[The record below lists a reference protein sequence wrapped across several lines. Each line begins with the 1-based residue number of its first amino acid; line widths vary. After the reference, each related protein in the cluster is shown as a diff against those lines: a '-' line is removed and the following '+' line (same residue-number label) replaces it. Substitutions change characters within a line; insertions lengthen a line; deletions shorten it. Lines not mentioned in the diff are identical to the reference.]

1 MVTKLYPYVSYIGCD
16 DIGLDLFENQYR
28 VPEGMSY
35 NSYVVEGDKIAV
47 LDTCDGRTGQEWLS
61 NLKAAL
67 GKRTPDYLVV
77 HHLEPDHSAMIA
89 RMMSDFPQMKVV
101 ASAVALKML
110 PQFFEDVDFS
120 GRTLAVAD
128 GDSLDL
134 GGRSLQFIMAPMI
147 HWPEVMMSYEP
158 AGGILFSADAFGKF
172 GALSRTGGLKGV
184 SLQVWRSEARR
195 YYFNICGKY
204 GPQVRK
210 LLGKVA
216 GLDIK
221 MICPL
226 HGPVLDS
233 SLAGAVSLYD
243 VWSSYAPESKGVLI
257 AHASIHG
264 ATAEAA
270 ERLARM
276 LEEAGVKVLVRDLCR
291 CGLSYAVSDA
301 FRCDRMVLAASS
313 YDAGLFTPMY
323 DFLHRLQI
331 KNYQKRR
338 VALIENGSW
347 APTAGRVMGEMLSSM
362 KEIELVGDKL
372 TLRSRLHESDVPALQ
387 ALADTLLRSA

>member
-1 MVTKLYPYVSYIGCD
+1 MVTKLYPYVSYVGCD
-16 DIGLDLFENQYR
+16 DIGLDLFENQYG

>member
-35 NSYVVEGDKIAV
+35 NSYIVEGDKIAV
-47 LDTCDGRTGQEWLS
+47 LDTCDARTGQEWLS

-67 GKRTPDYLVV
+67 GKRTPEYLVV

-89 RMMSDFPQMKVV
+89 RMMSDFPEMKIV

-110 PQFFEDVDFS
+110 PQFFEGVDFS

-134 GGRSLQFIMAPMI
+134 GGRMLQFIMAPMI

-210 LLGKVA
+210 LLDKA
-216 GLDIK
+216 AALDIK

-233 SLAGAVSLYD
+233 ALAGAESLYD
-243 VWSSYAPESKGVLI
+243 VWSSYAPESEGVLI

-264 ATAEAA
+264 GTAAAA
-270 ERLARM
+270 ERLAKM
-276 LEEAGVKVLVRDLCR
+276 LEEHGVKVLVRDLCR

-331 KNYQKRR
+331 KNYQKRK

-347 APTAGRVMGEMLSSM
+347 APTAGRVMAEMLSSM
-362 KEIELVGDKL
+362 KEIELVGDRL
-372 TLRSRLHESDVPALQ
+372 TLRSRLHESDVADLQ
-387 ALADTLLRSA
+387 ALADTLRNI